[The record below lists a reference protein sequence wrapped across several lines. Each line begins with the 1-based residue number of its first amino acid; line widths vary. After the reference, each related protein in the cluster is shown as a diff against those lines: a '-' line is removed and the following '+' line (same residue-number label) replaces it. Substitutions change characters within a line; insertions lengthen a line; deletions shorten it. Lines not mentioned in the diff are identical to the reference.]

1 MSLHDQIESKLVGS
15 NIYGKKKTWQT
26 VTSDKDN
33 CTFSVVH
40 NLLKIKSKA
49 YNLLKYN
56 KAYLN
61 L

>member
-1 MSLHDQIESKLVGS
+1 MSLHDQIESKLIGS
-15 NIYGKKKTWQT
+15 NIYGKKNMT

>member
-1 MSLHDQIESKLVGS
+1 MSLHDQIESKLIGS
-15 NIYGKKKTWQT
+15 NIYGKKKHDR

>member
-1 MSLHDQIESKLVGS
+1 ME
-15 NIYGKKKTWQT
+15 KKKTWQT